1 MDDFINL
8 EAVQD
13 DVDDVIME
21 FDEYEPVQTV
31 SDNEFID
38 DETQTDENTEDY
50 YAFANVSRSAE
61 DVMQDSFREL
71 NSSESHHHEVNNY
84 CDDNYDPDSEQ
95 IYELRDSAKRID
107 EFKCTLLCLHGLV
120 NQDSFYYV
128 ILYAIYYQF
137 KNKKDECHNQ
147 DQQKQDI

>member
-8 EAVQD
+8 EAVKD
-13 DVDDVIME
+13 DVDDVIMK
-21 FDEYEPVQTV
+21 FDKCEPVQTV

-50 YAFANVSRSAE
+50 HAFANVSRSAE

-95 IYELRDSAKRID
+95 ICELRI
-107 EFKCTLLCLHGLV
+107 LLNELMNLSV
-120 NQDSFYYV
+120 PFYACMV
-128 ILYAIYYQF
+128 W
-137 KNKKDECHNQ
+137 
-147 DQQKQDI
+147 